1 MKNSFV
7 NIYSFLFSSSPL
19 LLFSIIIIIIES
31 SSRDCENKVFVVV
44 VRAFKEVEFL
54 RGNFRKEAIF
64 VSFSLSLS
72 LLRGKC
78 TTRISRSDS

>member
-1 MKNSFV
+1 M
-7 NIYSFLFSSSPL
+7 
-19 LLFSIIIIIIES
+19 
-31 SSRDCENKVFVVV
+31 FVVV

-72 LLRGKC
+72 LSFEANVQLGFLVR
-78 TTRISRSDS
+78 RIVRNRSTEFQVPTKLERSSRYGFADLHNP